1 MEWRF
6 SIKMKIGNF
15 FKIGL
20 FVVLTSIFFTA
31 CSNKSIKSA
40 EKPKPMSITDVLND
54 SFEYNK
60 NQKLYKNKSLKED
73 DVNKLSFRF
82 GKFCSQK
89 QGKLAYTD
97 YYINQDYT
105 KSYTDNKA
113 IVCLINRVPYFIT
126 HQAKE
131 KSNVYYTVGMDEQI
145 KKDYLDFKKNKQLEL
160 IKANQENAQ
169 NSIKEREEIQK
180 RERAREQKTRMLLN
194 KKGQRTMTFFDSW
207 RYTGN
212 KTSCSNKC
220 TNINL
225 KSTGFKTLK
234 EAISN
239 NWQLV
244 SKVGDIEEAIDDS
257 CTCTG
262 YSVLVKKEVSTN
274 QTDK

>member
-1 MEWRF
+1 
-6 SIKMKIGNF
+6 MKIGNF

-40 EKPKPMSITDVLND
+40 EKVNPKPMSITDVLND

-131 KSNVYYTVGMDEQI
+131 NSNVYYTVGMDEQI

-234 EAISN
+234 EAVSN